1 MNCLEFRRAALANPH
16 HPGHDALAHEADCP
30 ACARFYRELR
40 LQEEQLYEAMC
51 VPVPEGLADR
61 ILLRRASSWREWL
74 APRIAVPALAA
85 SLMLAVVL
93 GVVWKQTQGMPAET
107 LAMGIAAH
115 VEHDAHAL
123 AASAEVPAA
132 TLMTSARRGGLDSLI
147 PPGRPTYV
155 DHCPL
160 PGGGSGEHIV
170 FDTPH
175 GKITLIIMPTKKIT
189 MPLRLDRNGLTV
201 SLMPAGEGSIALV
214 TANPQTIEE
223 AEKWARQTLR
233 WANSRT

>member
-16 HPGHDALAHEADCP
+16 HPGHEALAHEGDCP

-40 LQEEQLYEAMC
+40 QQEENLYEAMC

-61 ILLRRASSWREWL
+61 VLLRRSRGWREWL
-74 APRIAVPALAA
+74 APRIVVPALAA
-85 SLMLAVVL
+85 SLMLAATL
-93 GVVWKQTQGMPAET
+93 GVVWQQTLGMPAET
-107 LAMGIAAH
+107 LAAGIAAH
-115 VEHDAHAL
+115 VEHDALAL
-123 AASAEVPAA
+123 AATAEVPAA
-132 TLMTSARRGGLDSLI
+132 TLMTAARRGGLDSLI
-147 PPGRPTYV
+147 PPGRPTYA

-175 GKITLIIMPTKKIT
+175 GKITLILMPKKKIA

-214 TANPQTIEE
+214 TSNPGTIEE
-223 AEKWARQTLR
+223 AEKWAKQTLR